1 MIVAAMI
8 AKVGFQFGVQS
19 VRELTDEAVD
29 AQVVEDVGK
38 IVRDPAD
45 WGVRVCA
52 HVYGCM

>member
-1 MIVAAMI
+1 MI

-38 IVRDPAD
+38 IVRDPAE